1 MQSVMVDG
9 RTDDAVI
16 AYALRHIQTGGSP
29 LAATQLPDPPMRNYP
44 MNGYGQEGQSHVDG
58 LNQAQGLQTL
68 NANNSNSSNLPWH
81 FSWIDSDSMIGG
93 CSAPTERKHWKAF
106 RDAGVGL
113 VVNLTE
119 SPVSPPRKHVR
130 TLGDGDLLFGAS
142 SVWDDLGTGS
152 ESAFTSCPEYTGS
165 CTKCG
170 HVDEVYDADLFRDV
184 AVDAIS
190 GASEAAMSVLFLPI
204 PDGSVPRFEQIDIF
218 LKESAA
224 AISAGKKVIVHCQA
238 GVGRTGTFLAI
249 YLINKYKF
257 DPVTAISV
265 LRRYRPQSLQFH
277 STDWQVDPFRLHPEP
292 KAYNRN
298 MVQERFVE
306 RWWHVT
312 VREQRRASV
321 SRGIGS
327 NAPGGGDIA
336 PAHED
341 ARVAEFA
348 QHKNRRRAT
357 VVVEGTRIIPDE
369 TNESGVPERKPGG
382 KNRRRNNTDS
392 NGATYEGF
400 VEYLIA
406 LSKQQQNQHLLQPLQ
421 QQQHQQPL
429 QTLSENPV
437 DGDASTLDNNQ
448 SILSSS
454 LSAINAYPTPPR
466 SSEISTPT
474 KPVKYAH
481 TASIPPSQSVG
492 QLSQSL
498 LTTQSGFPGAHVL
511 ESTQHTSQLSSSL
524 TESLSKLSTSLPPP
538 IHHPYSRSSVAAA
551 AGSYQ
556 RKRHPKPHLTSPGQ
570 MSNVPKGSA
579 FNISSFLLKM
589 IDQQLDSKFSAY
601 VNPCIVNASHAAR
614 SAAELKL
621 PIVNDSIVGK
631 LVQASGTSVPVDTKT
646 SATYC
651 YGCRGVVSVGPEIVV
666 QQQQPLS
673 TQSAGAVPT
682 AVWPLLVPFP
692 KRGDEAGAV
701 LLSSSGLNG
710 NGLSN
715 NASLVP
721 PKSPTS
727 PQASAVDSLLMM
739 SGIGGG
745 GGGTFAA
752 QNKVYSRNATESWRG
767 PFGAGA
773 VKFTEHTDSSASL
786 GVFGEDMDLDLDVD
800 SRLNVLPTSPVG
812 SFVVGSVTSELN
824 GAVEALK
831 LEEVQ
836 RREISLAVRNRVV

>member
-9 RTDDAVI
+9 HTDDAVI
-16 AYALRHIQTGGSP
+16 AYALRHMQTGGGSP
-29 LAATQLPDPPMRNYP
+29 LAATQLPDPPLRNYP
-44 MNGYGQEGQSHVDG
+44 MNGYGQEGQNHVDG
-58 LNQAQGLQTL
+58 MNQAEGLQTL
-68 NANNSNSSNLPWH
+68 SANNLPWH

-93 CSAPTERKHWKAF
+93 CSAPTERKHWRAF
-106 RDAGVGL
+106 REAGVGL

-152 ESAFTSCPEYTGS
+152 ETALTSSPEYTGS
-165 CTKCG
+165 CAKCA

-184 AVDAIS
+184 AVDANS
-190 GASEAAMSVLFLPI
+190 ASEGMSVLFLPI

-218 LKESAA
+218 LKEASAA
-224 AISAGKKVIVHCQA
+224 INAGKKVIVHCQA

-249 YLINKYKF
+249 FLINKYKF

-277 STDWQVDPFRLHPEP
+277 STDWQVDPFRLHPDP

-306 RWWHVT
+306 RWWHAT
-312 VREQRRASV
+312 VREQRRASI

-327 NAPGGGDIA
+327 SAHGGDIA

-357 VVVEGTRIIPDE
+357 VVVEGTRITPDE
-369 TNESGVPERKPGG
+369 TNESGIPVRKPGH

-406 LSKQQQNQHLLQPLQ
+406 LSKQPQNQHLLQPLQ
-421 QQQHQQPL
+421 QQPQQQPL
-429 QTLSENPV
+429 QTLSENPA
-437 DGDASTLDNNQ
+437 DADASTSDNNQ

-466 SSEISTPT
+466 TSEISTPT
-474 KPVKYAH
+474 KFVKH
-481 TASIPPSQSVG
+481 TASIPPSQSVA
-492 QLSQSL
+492 QLPQSL
-498 LTTQSGFPGAHVL
+498 LTAQSGFPGAPAV
-511 ESTQHTSQLSSSL
+511 ENNHTSQLSSSL

-556 RKRHPKPHLTSPGQ
+556 RKRHPKPHLSPGQ
-570 MSNVPKGSA
+570 TSTSSVPKTSA
-579 FNISSFLLKM
+579 FTISSFLLKM

-601 VNPCIVNASHAAR
+601 VNPCIVNAAHAAR
-614 SAAELKL
+614 AAAELKL
-621 PIVNDSIVGK
+621 PFVDESIVGK

-646 SATYC
+646 SATLC

-666 QQQQPLS
+666 QQQQPPS
-673 TQSAGAVPT
+673 TQSAGAAPT

-692 KRGDEAGAV
+692 KRGDEVGAV
-701 LLSSSGLNG
+701 LVSSSGLNA

-715 NASLVP
+715 NASHVP
-721 PKSPTS
+721 PRSPTS

-745 GGGTFAA
+745 GTFAA
-752 QNKVYSRNATESWRG
+752 QNKGYLQNATEGWRG
-767 PFGAGA
+767 SFGGT
-773 VKFTEHTDSSASL
+773 VKFAEHANSSASL
-786 GVFGEDMDLDLDVD
+786 GVFGEDMDVDLEVD
-800 SRLNVLPTSPVG
+800 ARLNALPVSPVG
-812 SFVVGSVTSELN
+812 SFVVGSVTSDLN
-824 GAVEALK
+824 GAVEAMK

-836 RREISLAVRNRVV
+836 RREISLAVTNRVV